1 MTTDRQRAIRKALRA
16 TAPGIPLA
24 DAQAVLERAIGG
36 RLRYLPPSIA
46 LWLALTS
53 HVRHRHT
60 DYDALL
66 ADGYDRD
73 AARYFVVEAT
83 DEVLRL
89 WGCARSVADE
99 VAEAGAEDEEG

>member
-24 DAQAVLERAIGG
+24 DAQAVMERAIGG
-36 RLRYLPPSIA
+36 RLRHLPPSIA

-66 ADGYDRD
+66 AEGYDRD

-99 VAEAGAEDEEG
+99 AAEAEDEEG